1 MRNNEQTA
9 NFRELGIIYS
19 CASYSVRVSGRKHKS
34 AHWLTKHDTL
44 GFYTHALALLV
55 KLHCHYVRYGTGW
68 HVESRHEALDSNS
81 LASIGQDVGT
91 KCALLQVSCGGCE
104 FYVQEGTLYR
114 RGQACNPSAC
124 TGQW

>member
-1 MRNNEQTA
+1 MAETRERLGQQIQTKDMSDMT
-9 NFRELGIIYS
+9 FYML
-19 CASYSVRVSGRKHKS
+19 
-34 AHWLTKHDTL
+34 
-44 GFYTHALALLV
+44 YTHHLRAKS
-55 KLHCHYVRYGTGW
+55 KLYPVRYGTGW
-68 HVESRHEALDSNS
+68 HIESWHEALDSNS

-124 TGQW
+124 TGQL